1 MSSDPTPSPGLSAN
15 PANPAPPTPRL
26 LDQVRIMLRTMHYSR
41 RTIKAYVHWIRRFIL
56 FHGKRHPRDM
66 GADEV
71 IAFLN
76 ALANEKHVA
85 ASTQN
90 QALAALM
97 FLYDHVLATPL
108 PRKLPLA
115 PAKRPHRLPV
125 VLSVDESRRVLALLP
140 DPVQL
145 VCSLLYGS
153 GLRLLE
159 GLQLRVKDID
169 VPRRQIT
176 VRSGKG
182 GKDRTTMLPE
192 ALVPEIARQLARVR
206 ELHAQDLARGA
217 GYVLLPDALDR
228 KYPNAA
234 KSLAWQYVFPAT
246 RHFVQAETQ
255 HRCRHHFHE
264 SAVQRAFAAAVIR
277 AGITKPATPHTL
289 RHSFATHLLAA
300 GHDIRTIQEL
310 LGHSDVKTTMIYT
323 HVLNRPGLGVISP
336 LDRPP
341 V

>member
-1 MSSDPTPSPGLSAN
+1 MSSESTSDA
-15 PANPAPPTPRL
+15 APPRPPPPPRSPRL
-26 LDQVRIMLRTMHYSR
+26 LDQVRTVLCTMHYSR
-41 RTIKAYVHWIRRFIL
+41 RTIHAYTHWIKRFIL
-56 FHGKRHPRDM
+56 FHGKRHPREM

-76 ALANEKHVA
+76 ALANEQHVA

-97 FLYDHVLATPL
+97 FLYAHVLAAPL
-108 PRKLPLA
+108 PRKLPLM
-115 PAKRPHRLPV
+115 PAKRPHRLPL
-125 VLSVDESRRVLALLP
+125 VLSVDEVRRVLALLP

-145 VCSLLYGS
+145 ICTLLYGS

-182 GKDRTTMLPE
+182 AKDRITMLPDSL
-192 ALVPEIARQLARVR
+192 ASQIANQLTRVR
-206 ELHAQDLARGA
+206 EQHARDLLRGQ

-228 KYPNAA
+228 KYPSAA

-246 RHFVQAETQ
+246 RHFFHEETQ
-255 HRCRHHFHE
+255 RRCRHHYHE

-277 AGITKPATPHTL
+277 AGLTKPASPHTL

-341 V
+341 A